1 MSSFVPAYTREMGEL
16 QGEQTT
22 HLHCRNPLNTFCI
35 RPPSERSFSKS
46 FSITSAIHG
55 ISAASAVVIHAISEH
70 NVQLNTACSV
80 WFFFCIHHTL
90 FVWIRWHSRALCLAK
105 IWRRTVKGNRLHI
118 YNGLNP
124 SLLTFYVLALVVRAL
139 SCVFFFER
147 ETFERLQSSGSK
159 ILRSEYRNIKSN
171 PRPHTPFSWALLIVT
186 HCSCSPLKSPHCPG
200 WGGICIDWH
209 IVYDSPQGEFHEL
222 VRA

>member
-22 HLHCRNPLNTFCI
+22 HLHCRNPLNAFCT

-55 ISAASAVVIHAISEH
+55 ISAVSAVSAVVIHAISEH

-90 FVWIRWHSRALCLAK
+90 FVWIRWHSRAL
-105 IWRRTVKGNRLHI
+105 
-118 YNGLNP
+118 
-124 SLLTFYVLALVVRAL
+124 
-139 SCVFFFER
+139 
-147 ETFERLQSSGSK
+147 SGK
-159 ILRSEYRNIKSN
+159 NM
-171 PRPHTPFSWALLIVT
+171 T
-186 HCSCSPLKSPHCPG
+186 
-200 WGGICIDWH
+200 
-209 IVYDSPQGEFHEL
+209 
-222 VRA
+222 